1 MMAAMD
7 AHATHAYRDILV
19 LLAAAGLV
27 VPLFHRLKINPV
39 LGYLLAGALVGPDG
53 LGRLA
58 GALPGVDYVT
68 VSSREAV
75 AVFGELGVALLLFM
89 IGIEISLRRL
99 VTMRHHVFGLGGLQ
113 VVATSAMLTLAGILF
128 GLDTAAAVILALAL
142 ALSSTAIV
150 VELLSRQKRMHSAGG
165 RATFAVLLFQDLAVI
180 PVLLLIPI
188 LARGATEGLA
198 SGFAL
203 ALAQSAV
210 AAVAIVLVG
219 RYGLRPL
226 LAMAAHAGGSEVFLA
241 TSLFAIVA
249 VAVAAQGAGL
259 SLTFG
264 AFVAGLLIAETEFRR
279 EVETIIEP
287 FKGLF
292 LGLFFIAI
300 GMSIDLDTIAANP
313 LLVAGLAAAVMA
325 LKLVVMAAAGRLF
338 GLPAPATAE
347 SAFLLAPCGEFGF
360 VIVAAAFKAGLLAP
374 GEAAVTVAAIA
385 ATMFTLPAFNA
396 ASVRARRHA
405 ERLDP
410 PPEAATPPPPE
421 ASAHVVVAGYG
432 RVGELI
438 ASILAEH
445 RIPFVAVDS
454 NVDVVMKARKAGQPV
469 YYGDAARPEFL
480 ARCGIGAARGL
491 VVTMDS
497 AQKVH
502 DVVENARRLRADLPI
517 VARAHDDRQ
526 ALALYGLGV
535 TAAVPETIEASLQLG
550 EALLDELGVPMGV
563 AIASIHERRDG
574 FRRRLGWVDRRKRAG
589 LSAPKRQKPGAEP
602 APPES

>member
-7 AHATHAYRDILV
+7 AHDSHAYRDILV

-27 VPLFHRLKINPV
+27 VPLFHRLNINPV

-58 GALPGVDYVT
+58 GALPGVDYIT

-99 VTMRHHVFGLGGLQ
+99 VTMRHYVFGLGGLQ
-113 VVATSAMLTLAGILF
+113 VVATSAVLTLVGVLL

-142 ALSSTAIV
+142 SLSSTAIV

-219 RYGLRPL
+219 RYGLRPR
-226 LAMAAHAGGSEVFLA
+226 LAVAARAGGSEVFLA

-279 EVETIIEP
+279 EVETIIDP

-313 LLVAGLAAAVMA
+313 LLVAGLAVAVMA
-325 LKLVVMAAAGRLF
+325 LKLVVMAVAGRLF
-338 GLPAPATAE
+338 GLPSAATAE

-360 VIVAAAFKAGLLAP
+360 VIVAAASKAGLLAP
-374 GEAAVTVAAIA
+374 EAAAVTVAAIA
-385 ATMFTLPAFNA
+385 ATMLALPAFNT
-396 ASVRARRHA
+396 ASVRARRHV

-410 PPEAATPPPPE
+410 PAEAATPPPE

-589 LSAPKRQKPGAEP
+589 LSGAKRQKSEAGVV
-602 APPES
+602 PPEG

>member
-7 AHATHAYRDILV
+7 AHDSHAYRDILV

-27 VPLFHRLKINPV
+27 VPLFHRLNINPV

-58 GALPGVDYVT
+58 GALPGVDYIT

-99 VTMRHHVFGLGGLQ
+99 VTMRHYVFGLGGLQ
-113 VVATSAMLTLAGILF
+113 VVATSAVLTLVAVLL

-142 ALSSTAIV
+142 SLSSTAIV

-226 LAMAAHAGGSEVFLA
+226 LAMAARAGGSEVFLA

-279 EVETIIEP
+279 EVETIIDP

-313 LLVAGLAAAVMA
+313 LLVAGLAVAVMA

-338 GLPAPATAE
+338 GLPSAATAE

-360 VIVAAAFKAGLLAP
+360 VIVAAASKAGLLAP
-374 GEAAVTVAAIA
+374 EAAAVTVAAIA
-385 ATMFTLPAFNA
+385 ATMLALPAFNT
-396 ASVRARRHA
+396 ASVRARRHV

-410 PPEAATPPPPE
+410 PAEAATPPPE

-589 LSAPKRQKPGAEP
+589 LSGAKRQKSEAGGV
-602 APPES
+602 PPEG

>member
-1 MMAAMD
+1 MD
-7 AHATHAYRDILV
+7 AHNTHAYRDILV

-27 VPLFHRLKINPV
+27 VPLFHRLRINPV

-58 GALPGVDYVT
+58 ATLPGVDYVT

-99 VTMRHHVFGLGGLQ
+99 VTMRRYVFGLGGVQ
-113 VVATSAMLTLAGILF
+113 VVATSALLTLAGVQV
-128 GLDTAAAVILALAL
+128 GLGAAAALILALAL
-142 ALSSTAIV
+142 SLSSTAIV
-150 VELLSRQKRMHSAGG
+150 VELLSRQKRMHGAGG
-165 RATFAVLLFQDLAVI
+165 RAAFAVLLFQDLAVI

-203 ALAQSAV
+203 ALAQSA
-210 AAVAIVLVG
+210 AAAAAIVVVG

-226 LAMAAHAGGSEVFLA
+226 LAMAARAGGADVFLA

-249 VAVAAQGAGL
+249 VAVAAQYAGL

-279 EVETIIEP
+279 EVETIIDP

-300 GMSIDLDTIAANP
+300 GMSIDLDTIARHP

-325 LKLVVMAAAGRLF
+325 AKLAVMAGAGRLF
-338 GLPAPATAE
+338 GLPAPATVE
-347 SAFLLAPCGEFGF
+347 SALLLAPCGEFGF
-360 VIVAAAFKAGLLAP
+360 VIVAAALKAGLVAQ
-374 GEAAVTVAAIA
+374 GEAAVAMAVIA
-385 ATMFTLPAFNA
+385 ATMLALPAANA
-396 ASVRARRHA
+396 ASVTASRRV
-405 ERLDP
+405 ERMAP
-410 PPEAATPPPPE
+410 PPEAAGPPPPD
-421 ASAHVVVAGYG
+421 ASAHVIVAGYG

-438 ASILAEH
+438 ASILQEH
-445 RIPFVAVDS
+445 NVPVVAVDS
-454 NVDVVMKARKAGQPV
+454 NVNVVIKARTAGQPV
-469 YYGDAARPEFL
+469 YYGDASRPEFL
-480 ARCGIGAARGL
+480 TRCGIGAARAL

-497 AQKVH
+497 VLKVH

-517 VARAHDDRQ
+517 VARAHDDRH
-526 ALALYGLGV
+526 ALALYGLGA

-589 LSAPKRQKPGAEP
+589 LSAAKRQKAEPEP
-602 APPES
+602 APPDL